1 MMRPLA
7 RVLYGRDCQLDLS
20 LPSIMGILNVT
31 PDSFSDGGCFDSV
44 DRAVQRGLLMAEEGA
59 AILDIGGE
67 STRPGAVSVSHSEEL
82 DRVIPVIEGLR
93 QRTQLPISVDTNKAP
108 VARQA
113 IASGANFVNDISGL
127 TFDSQ
132 MASVAA
138 DTGAGLFLMHTR
150 GRPVVMQQ
158 DTGYANL
165 LEEVI
170 QSLGKSVKI
179 ALDAGVEC
187 KKICV
192 DPGIGFGKDAE
203 GNLELLH
210 HLDKFHRLNC
220 PVLLGTSRKSFI
232 GKILN
237 REDPLDR
244 LSGTLATVALGVEQG
259 VQLFRV
265 HDVRQ
270 AREAALV
277 AWAIRERMLP

>member
-113 IASGANFVNDISGL
+113 IASGAF
-127 TFDSQ
+127 
-132 MASVAA
+132 
-138 DTGAGLFLMHTR
+138 
-150 GRPVVMQQ
+150 
-158 DTGYANL
+158 
-165 LEEVI
+165 
-170 QSLGKSVKI
+170 
-179 ALDAGVEC
+179 
-187 KKICV
+187 
-192 DPGIGFGKDAE
+192 
-203 GNLELLH
+203 
-210 HLDKFHRLNC
+210 
-220 PVLLGTSRKSFI
+220 
-232 GKILN
+232 
-237 REDPLDR
+237 
-244 LSGTLATVALGVEQG
+244 
-259 VQLFRV
+259 
-265 HDVRQ
+265 
-270 AREAALV
+270 
-277 AWAIRERMLP
+277 WW